1 VLRGAN
7 MGFEVVVKSKILSHF
22 IKGRELEYLEGLVKL
37 ARKRKDAEGQRNQI
51 ATIQLTLAIRR
62 VTSTKQIVAKHCI

>member
-1 VLRGAN
+1 
-7 MGFEVVVKSKILSHF
+7 
-22 IKGRELEYLEGLVKL
+22 LEYLEGLVKL